1 MLFGFRGGIS
11 LINLLKFVN
20 MFRIGF
26 FALHNVVSRRR
37 SVWFVNKDKT
47 FDRFVRFF
55 ALKCGEFSSTF
66 Y

>member
-1 MLFGFRGGIS
+1 MLYGFRTGIC

-26 FALHNVVSRRR
+26 YALHNVVSRSR
-37 SVWFVNKDKT
+37 SIWFVNKDKT

-55 ALKCGEFSSTF
+55 ATKCGEFSSTF
-66 Y
+66 F